1 MLMYL
6 KKNTYWQVKQ
16 IISLTY
22 YYNYENLVF
31 KRWRIWTY
39 VKTNIVV
46 QVLSYMYKNWYK
58 FWIKLTIYF

>member
-31 KRWRIWTY
+31 KWWRIWTY

-46 QVLSYMYKNWYK
+46 QILSYMYKNWYK

>member
-6 KKNTYWQVKQ
+6 KKNTYGQVKQ

-31 KRWRIWTY
+31 KWWRIWTY

-46 QVLSYMYKNWYK
+46 
-58 FWIKLTIYF
+58 